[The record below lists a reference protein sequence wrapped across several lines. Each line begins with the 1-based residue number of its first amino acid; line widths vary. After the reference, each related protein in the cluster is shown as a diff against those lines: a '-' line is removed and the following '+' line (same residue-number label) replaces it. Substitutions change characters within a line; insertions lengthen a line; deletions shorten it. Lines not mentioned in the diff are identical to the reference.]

1 MKNVKWILIVIVA
14 ALCAG
19 YFLGKSSVKVK
30 ETTTVE
36 YRNMPAVH
44 VAIDAPP
51 ALSVRIPAVPQ
62 FIWRTDTVIGV
73 SVIDT
78 AAIIDDWLLQR
89 AYGGRLVEDSTG
101 TIDYSATV
109 QYNQLQNISLDY
121 QPIQR
126 TITTTK
132 VITERWAPFLF
143 VGGNSAGYATV
154 EGGIFI
160 NKYGFSAELGQNIFR
175 NERYIGGKFGMKF

>member
-1 MKNVKWILIVIVA
+1 MKNVKWVLIVIVA
-14 ALCAG
+14 ALFIG
-19 YFLGKSSVKVK
+19 YFLGKSTVKVK
-30 ETTTVE
+30 TTTTIE
-36 YRNMPAVH
+36 YRHMPAVH
-44 VAIDAPP
+44 VSIDAPP
-51 ALSVRIPAVPQ
+51 ALSVHIPAVPQ
-62 FIWRTDTVIGV
+62 FIWRTDTVTGV
-73 SVIDT
+73 AVIDT
-78 AAIIDDWLLQR
+78 AAILADWLLPR
-89 AYGGRLVEDSTG
+89 NYAARLIEDSTG
-101 TIDYSATV
+101 TIDYSAMV

-132 VITERWAPFLF
+132 VITERWSPFLF

-160 NKYGFSAELGQNIFR
+160 RKYGFSAEIGQNIFR